1 MGKGKLS
8 EKELD
13 EVHNAIFV
21 FIFLINL
28 LIGQGCPGGSV
39 GQSGQRVKGYA
50 KGVRWVK
57 GEA

>member
-39 GQSGQRVKGYA
+39 GQSAQGG
-50 KGVRWVK
+50 
-57 GEA
+57 

>member
-28 LIGQGCPGGSV
+28 LIGQGCPVVSFPDPLAFESGSV
-39 GQSGQRVKGYA
+39 LRTP
-50 KGVRWVK
+50 
-57 GEA
+57 